1 MNNQK
6 PITPL
11 NLLSSFLSYGA
22 TPQQVEQTILNRFP
36 NLRILNNQMK
46 QSNMN
51 PIQFAIQVAK
61 QYNIPIQETDI
72 SNAYSQMWN
81 MMTNNKR

>member
-1 MNNQK
+1 MNNQNL
-6 PITPL
+6 ITPL

-22 TPQQVEQTILNRFP
+22 TPQQVEQTILNQYP

-51 PIQFAIQVAK
+51 PIQFAMQVAK
-61 QYNIPIQETDI
+61 QHNIPIQETQI

-81 MMTNNKR
+81 MISNRR